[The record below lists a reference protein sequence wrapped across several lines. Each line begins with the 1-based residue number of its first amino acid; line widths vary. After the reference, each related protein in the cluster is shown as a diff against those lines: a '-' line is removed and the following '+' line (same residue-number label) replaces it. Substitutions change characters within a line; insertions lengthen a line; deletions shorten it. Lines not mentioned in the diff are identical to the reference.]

1 MGLIEDIT
9 SAAVDVVLESTL
21 IIVEPR
27 EVDELKE
34 IPEVYY

>member
-21 IIVEPR
+21 IAVEVR